1 MSVYISDSSVPQSY
15 IDVADLGETI
25 EYVDMKLSKYD
36 FDEKDIRRIKYEDK
50 TIGFL
55 IPAVALV
62 SAEHDWYDDKYFRL
76 AANYLYEKYL
86 DSELDD
92 RMYYIVAYSEVLDE
106 KGFGLDELVL
116 NLYLYGVFIFNG
128 EHVESKNIDYKD
140 LNDRNL
146 KLSRSFPVQSVTG
159 FFGALLMKFIKREEN
174 MYSRFMYLYQF
185 FELSMDIT
193 FYLEVERC
201 KSDGRGIHD
210 VRTRLADLSSER
222 KLMAKVFLDFGMTSY
237 FEGLRTEVN
246 DLLGSDNG
254 KNYLKAD
261 DVSLSDVIYDF
272 RNVVVHSYYRSH
284 FDDSLKVIVSSV
296 QEIVITMIAQIC
308 SDNGIRDFKDE
319 FERRF
324 VSTGA

>member
-1 MSVYISDSSVPQSY
+1 MSVYVSDSSVPQSY

-36 FDEKDIRRIKYEDK
+36 FDEKDIRRIRYEDK

-76 AANYLYEKYL
+76 AANHLYNKYS

-92 RMYYIVAYSEVLDE
+92 RMYYIVVYSEVLDE
-106 KGFGLDELVL
+106 QNFGLDEFVL
-116 NLYLYGVFIFNG
+116 NLYQYGIFIFDG
-128 EHVESKNIDYKD
+128 EHVASESIDYKN
-140 LNDRNL
+140 LNGKNL
-146 KLSRSFPVQSVTG
+146 RLKRSFPIQSVTG
-159 FFGALLMKFIKREEN
+159 FFGALLTDFIKREEN

-185 FELSMDIT
+185 FELSMDII

-222 KLMAKVFLDFGMTSY
+222 KLLAKVFSDFDMTSS
-237 FEGLRTEVN
+237 FNRLRTEVN
-246 DLLGSDNG
+246 NLLGSDNG
-254 KNYLKAD
+254 KDYLRPD
-261 DVSLSDVIYDF
+261 LVSLSDVIYDF
-272 RNVVVHSYYRSH
+272 RNVVVHSYYRSQ
-284 FDDSLKVIVSSV
+284 FDGSLRVIVSLV
-296 QEIVITMIAQIC
+296 QEIVISMIAQIC
-308 SDNGIRDFKDE
+308 SDPNIRDFKEE